1 LNEKIY
7 RKGYD
12 NWMNESR
19 DVLLKQLRFRPDI
32 TKGIKQ
38 KEVNGYKKEK
48 LVSMIVLYD
57 KK

>member
-1 LNEKIY
+1 MKRYIEKNVEHWDI
-7 RKGYD
+7 
-12 NWMNESR
+12 ESR

-32 TKGIKQ
+32 TKGMKQ
-38 KEVNGYKKEK
+38 KEVNGYNKEK